1 MVETG
6 DIAAGLAS
14 GVSRC
19 SALQSSLDKVEQ
31 SMIRKVG
38 FIGLGRHSGEK
49 LSIRSL
55 SALARWQCSRALP

>member
-6 DIAAGLAS
+6 DIAAGLGS

-38 FIGLGRHSGEK
+38 FIGPGRHNGKIYQSDPC
-49 LSIRSL
+49 LH
-55 SALARWQCSRALP
+55 

>member
-6 DIAAGLAS
+6 GIAAGLGS

-31 SMIRKVG
+31 G
-38 FIGLGRHSGEK
+38 GLGGRRLHLLF
-49 LSIRSL
+49 LSRL
-55 SALARWQCSRALP
+55 EV